1 MLPSLFFEGPALL
14 DPAALLG
21 LLVLVLVVFFGG
33 LWCTVVRSYPVLLSN
48 TIAHFPPCDRCSSS
62 RCSAATRCRSASA
75 RRSSASS
82 ASRRSSARRASS
94 SARRRSSSARRSSSS
109 CAAAN
114 ALNISSSS
122 LAASASARR
131 RAARAASSF
140 ASMSLLV
147 IVVVVV
153 MIGTRERKKNCL
165 LKSKDENL
173 SSFICQPFCARTS
186 GFGPKGEILLYAS
199 TRVTFQF
206 ILRHSR
212 HLFVL
217 PVMSPSFPSLI
228 RHRRLFLLLT
238 VRYRLSSSL
247 RLPSFVYSF
256 VTDLFRPFYVPSI
269 IPRIC
274 GYAIIL

>member
-1 MLPSLFFEGPALL
+1 MLPSLFFEGAALL

-33 LWCTVVRSYPVLLSN
+33 LWCTVIRSYPVLLSN

-62 RCSAATRCRSASA
+62 HCSAATCCRSASA

-82 ASRRSSARRASS
+82 ANRRSSARRRSA
-94 SARRRSSSARRSSSS
+94 SARCSSSS

-147 IVVVVV
+147 IVVLVV
-153 MIGTRERKKNCL
+153 MIGTREKKFL

-173 SSFICQPFCARTS
+173 SYFICQPFCTRTS

-199 TRVTFQF
+199 TRVMFHF
-206 ILRHSR
+206 VLRHSR
-212 HLFVL
+212 HLFVV
-217 PVMSPSFPSLI
+217 PVMSPSFSSLL
-228 RHRRLFLLLT
+228 RHRRLFILRT
-238 VRYRLSSSL
+238 VHYRLSLSL
-247 RLPSFVYSF
+247 RLLSFVYSF
-256 VTDLFRPFYVPSI
+256 VTDLFPPFYVPSI
-269 IPRIC
+269 ISRIC
-274 GYAIIL
+274 GYTIIL

>member
-1 MLPSLFFEGPALL
+1 M
-14 DPAALLG
+14 
-21 LLVLVLVVFFGG
+21 
-33 LWCTVVRSYPVLLSN
+33 
-48 TIAHFPPCDRCSSS
+48 AHFPPCDLCSSS

-94 SARRRSSSARRSSSS
+94 SARRRSASAQLSSSS

-131 RAARAASSF
+131 HAARTASSF
-140 ASMSLLV
+140 ASISLLV

-153 MIGTRERKKNCL
+153 MKGTKEKKNL

-199 TRVTFQF
+199 TRVTFSIIPVTSPSF
-206 ILRHSR
+206 PSCLRHSR
-212 HLFVL
+212 HFSITAVSLFSVPFVIVFHRL
-217 PVMSPSFPSLI
+217 SVFCLSSIPSLRIYSAPVMFRASFLGFVAALSYFNI
-228 RHRRLFLLLT
+228 FTFLWLDNKFI
-238 VRYRLSSSL
+238 V
-247 RLPSFVYSF
+247 FM
-256 VTDLFRPFYVPSI
+256 
-269 IPRIC
+269 
-274 GYAIIL
+274 IL